1 MRKVGI
7 LEFLL
12 TELFAPSCC
21 VFRSRVPK
29 KQSRW
34 YPLLLLL
41 LAVVAAAAAA
51 AAAVVVVVCVQIQNA
66 NKAVKTIPS
75 CCCCVCSE
83 PECQQSLIHGGGGC
97 CVCSDPECQRSGQDS
112 AGSHDQPTDLHT
124 SAASEG

>member
-7 LEFLL
+7 LDFLL

-34 YPLLLLL
+34 YPLLLLVL
-41 LAVVAAAAAA
+41 VLAVVA

-75 CCCCVCSE
+75 CCCCCVCSE

-124 SAASEG
+124 SAAPEG